1 MNEQLAKQILK
12 IFANNPFDAYNH
24 KQISSRIGAGSKA
37 ERQEVIRTMQELA
50 EQKHLVEDSHKGKY
64 KINPKSIDD
73 ELMPQNYVVGT
84 IDMKQGGKAYVIP
97 EEEGREDIQIAPNN
111 THHALHGDT
120 VKVLMFPQRK
130 MHKPEGQVV
139 EILKRAKTR
148 FVGVIQ
154 KQERFAFMVSDSRTM
169 QVDIFIHIDDLAGAE
184 NGEKVLVEMTDWPER
199 MNNPVGKVIKR
210 LGKPG
215 DNNVEMQSILAEYDF
230 PLDFPKEVEEEA
242 KKIKKPTKKEISS
255 RRDFRDV
262 TTFTID
268 PADAKDFD
276 DALSF
281 RELPNGHVEVGVHI
295 ADVSYYVKPGSAID
309 REAYERGTSVYL
321 VDRTIPM
328 LPEKLCNEV
337 CSLRQ
342 DEEKLCFS
350 VVMEMDAKG
359 KVHNTW
365 MGKTVI
371 KSDRRMAYEEAQEII
386 ENGDLK
392 NEKSADAVTVAILKL
407 HSIAEKLRVARYK
420 SGAINFETQEV
431 KFQLDENAK
440 PIGVYIKESKEA
452 NWLIEEFMLLAN
464 RSVAEYIGKPTNRVK
479 SSKNSTTRTF
489 VYRVHDEPNPEK
501 LNTFVE
507 FVAKLGFS
515 MKTSSRKAL
524 AESYNRLF
532 ENISGRGEEH
542 MVDTIAIR
550 TMSKAYYSTE
560 NIGHYGLA
568 FPYYTHFTSP
578 IRRYPDLMVHRLL
591 ERYLEGGASVNADEY
606 EDYCRHC
613 SVMEKKAADAER
625 TSVKYKQA
633 EYLADKL
640 GQVFPALISGVS
652 KWGIYAEI
660 EGNKCEGM
668 IPIGSLKDDYYM
680 LDEDNYQVIGRRHGR
695 CYKLG
700 YPVHIR
706 VRKVDL
712 LKKQID
718 FDLVEEE
725 DTRAPK
731 HESKKK
737 SHKETQKPK
746 SHGRKKKG
754 AKRGLMVLACCLLA
768 LGCQQVPQV
777 PAEPDYADTT
787 QWFVAD
793 RGAGVDVFY
802 ITSTETDDYP
812 MGGAVWYF
820 SDTYNDSLRALLQGE
835 MTGVDQLLAGDLNF
849 YSPYYRQCSMETF
862 TADSLVA
869 ERMPLAMGD
878 VKRAFDY
885 YIEHLNGGRPFIV
898 AGFSQGAIGVVELLK
913 HMDDEAYSRMV
924 AAYVIGWK
932 VTDDDLAA
940 TTHILAA
947 RDSADLGVT
956 VCYNSVR
963 TPQCAI
969 PMLSEGNR
977 MAINPLNW
985 RTDGEPATTVFRGD
999 TLTVT
1004 LDTASLLLCVDGY
1017 TRNDYMLP
1025 LVGVDGNY
1033 HCLDITLYA
1042 EAIRRNIALRAKL
1055 MH

>member
-1 MNEQLAKQILK
+1 MNENLARQILK
-12 IFANNPFDAYNH
+12 IFVNNPFDAFNH

-37 ERQEVIRTMQELA
+37 ERQEVIRTIQELA
-50 EQKHLVEDSHKGKY
+50 ESKQLVEDDHKGKY
-64 KINPKSIDD
+64 KINPKNINDD
-73 ELMPQNYVVGT
+73 LVPKNYVEGT

-97 EEEGREDIQIAPNN
+97 NEEGREDIQIAPNN

-120 VKVLMFPQRK
+120 VRVLMFPQRK

-139 EILKRAKTR
+139 EIIKRAKTR

-169 QVDIFIHIDDLAGAE
+169 NVDIFIHIDDLGGAE

-230 PLDFPKEVEEEA
+230 PLEFPKEAEDEA
-242 KKIKKPTKKEISS
+242 KKIRKPTKKEMAS

-262 TTFTID
+262 LTFTID

-276 DALSF
+276 DALSY
-281 RELPNGHVEVGVHI
+281 RVLENGHIEVGVHI
-295 ADVSYYVKPGSAID
+295 ADVSHYVKPGSAID

-328 LPEKLCNEV
+328 LPEKLCNDV

-350 VVMEMDAKG
+350 VVMEMDAKA
-359 KVHNTW
+359 KVLKSW

-371 KSDRRMAYEEAQEII
+371 CSNRRMAYEEAQAVIDTGKSDGTAV
-386 ENGDLK
+386 GD
-392 NEKSADAVTVAILKL
+392 AIMAL
-407 HSIAEKLRVARYK
+407 HALATRLREARFK
-420 SGAINFETQEV
+420 TGAINFETQEV

-464 RSVAEYIGKPTNRVK
+464 KTVAEYIGKSGKTGTSGASGKTGTSGKPGK
-479 SSKNSTTRTF
+479 TF

-515 MKTSSRKAL
+515 MKVGSRKTL

-532 ENISGRGEEH
+532 ENIAGRGEEN
-542 MVDTIAIR
+542 MIDTIAIR
-550 TMSKAYYSTE
+550 TMSKAYYSTD

-568 FPYYTHFTSP
+568 FPFYTHFTSP

-591 ERYLEGGASVNADEY
+591 EHYLEGGASANKDEY
-606 EDYCRHC
+606 EEYCKHC
-613 SVMEKKAADAER
+613 SIMEKKAADAER

-633 EYLADKL
+633 EFLADKL

-695 CYKLG
+695 TYKLG
-700 YPVHIR
+700 YPVQIR
-706 VRKVDL
+706 VKRVDM

-718 FDLVEEE
+718 FELVDE
-725 DTRAPK
+725 DERKPESRKEQSRQNRQKSSSRQKKTPSGKQHR
-731 HESKKK
+731 SKKK
-737 SHKETQKPK
+737 S
-746 SHGRKKKG
+746 
-754 AKRGLMVLACCLLA
+754 
-768 LGCQQVPQV
+768 
-777 PAEPDYADTT
+777 
-787 QWFVAD
+787 
-793 RGAGVDVFY
+793 
-802 ITSTETDDYP
+802 
-812 MGGAVWYF
+812 
-820 SDTYNDSLRALLQGE
+820 
-835 MTGVDQLLAGDLNF
+835 
-849 YSPYYRQCSMETF
+849 
-862 TADSLVA
+862 
-869 ERMPLAMGD
+869 
-878 VKRAFDY
+878 
-885 YIEHLNGGRPFIV
+885 
-898 AGFSQGAIGVVELLK
+898 
-913 HMDDEAYSRMV
+913 
-924 AAYVIGWK
+924 
-932 VTDDDLAA
+932 
-940 TTHILAA
+940 
-947 RDSADLGVT
+947 
-956 VCYNSVR
+956 
-963 TPQCAI
+963 
-969 PMLSEGNR
+969 
-977 MAINPLNW
+977 
-985 RTDGEPATTVFRGD
+985 
-999 TLTVT
+999 
-1004 LDTASLLLCVDGY
+1004 
-1017 TRNDYMLP
+1017 
-1025 LVGVDGNY
+1025 
-1033 HCLDITLYA
+1033 
-1042 EAIRRNIALRAKL
+1042 
-1055 MH
+1055 

>member
-12 IFANNPFDAYNH
+12 IFVNNPFDSYNH
-24 KQISSRIGAGSKA
+24 KQIASRIGANSKA
-37 ERQEVIRTMQELA
+37 ERQEVIRTLQQLF
-50 EQKHLVEDSHKGKY
+50 EQKQLVEDDHKGKY
-64 KINPKSIDD
+64 KINPKNINDD
-73 ELMPQNYVVGT
+73 LVPTNYVTGT

-97 EEEGREDIQIAPNN
+97 DEEGREDIQIAPNN

-169 QVDIFIHIDDLAGAE
+169 NVDIFIHIDDLAGAE
-184 NGEKVLVEMTDWPER
+184 NGDKVLVEMTDWPER
-199 MNNPVGKVIKR
+199 MNNPVGRVIKR

-230 PLDFPKEVEEEA
+230 PLEFPKEAEAEA
-242 KKIKKPTKKEISS
+242 KKIKNPTKKDIAL

-262 TTFTID
+262 LTFTID

-276 DALSF
+276 DALSY
-281 RELPNGHVEVGVHI
+281 RMLGNGHIEVGVHI
-295 ADVSYYVKPGSAID
+295 ADVSHYVKPGSAID

-342 DEEKLCFS
+342 DEDKLCFS
-350 VVMEMDAKG
+350 VVMEMDSKAK
-359 KVHNTW
+359 VLNTW

-371 KSDRRMAYEEAQEII
+371 RSNRRMAYEEAQEII
-386 ENGDLK
+386 ENGKMKMD
-392 NEKSADAVTVAILKL
+392 NSADAVDEAILKL
-407 HSIAEKLRVARYK
+407 HGLATILRNQRYK
-420 SGAINFETQEV
+420 SGAINFESQEV
-431 KFQLDENAK
+431 KFQLDENAH

-464 RSVAEYIGKPTNRVK
+464 KTVAESIGKTRKTGKTAPTA
-479 SSKNSTTRTF
+479 RTF

-515 MKTSSRKAL
+515 MKIGSRKAL

-532 ENISGRGEEH
+532 ENIAGRGEEN
-542 MVDTIAIR
+542 MIDTIAIR

-568 FPYYTHFTSP
+568 FTHYTHFTSP

-591 ERYLEGGASVNADEY
+591 DLYLHDGKSVNADEY
-606 EDYCRHC
+606 EEYCRHC

-625 TSVKYKQA
+625 TSIKYKQA

-718 FDLVEEE
+718 FDLVEE
-725 DTRAPK
+725 D
-731 HESKKK
+731 
-737 SHKETQKPK
+737 
-746 SHGRKKKG
+746 
-754 AKRGLMVLACCLLA
+754 
-768 LGCQQVPQV
+768 
-777 PAEPDYADTT
+777 
-787 QWFVAD
+787 
-793 RGAGVDVFY
+793 
-802 ITSTETDDYP
+802 
-812 MGGAVWYF
+812 
-820 SDTYNDSLRALLQGE
+820 E
-835 MTGVDQLLAGDLNF
+835 MTPKDNKHN
-849 YSPYYRQCSMETF
+849 
-862 TADSLVA
+862 
-869 ERMPLAMGD
+869 
-878 VKRAFDY
+878 KRS
-885 YIEHLNGGRPFIV
+885 RPK
-898 AGFSQGAIGVVELLK
+898 GK
-913 HMDDEAYSRMV
+913 
-924 AAYVIGWK
+924 K
-932 VTDDDLAA
+932 
-940 TTHILAA
+940 
-947 RDSADLGVT
+947 
-956 VCYNSVR
+956 R
-963 TPQCAI
+963 T
-969 PMLSEGNR
+969 R
-977 MAINPLNW
+977 
-985 RTDGEPATTVFRGD
+985 
-999 TLTVT
+999 
-1004 LDTASLLLCVDGY
+1004 
-1017 TRNDYMLP
+1017 
-1025 LVGVDGNY
+1025 
-1033 HCLDITLYA
+1033 
-1042 EAIRRNIALRAKL
+1042 
-1055 MH
+1055 

>member
-1 MNEQLAKQILK
+1 MNENLAKQILK

-24 KQISSRIGAGSKA
+24 KQVSSRLGAGSKA
-37 ERQEVIRTMQELA
+37 ERQEVIRTIQQLA
-50 EQKHLVEDSHKGKY
+50 KEKHLVEDDHKGKY
-64 KINPKSIDD
+64 KINPKSINDD
-73 ELMPQNYVVGT
+73 LLPKNYVEGT

-97 EEEGREDIQIAPNN
+97 QEEGREDIQIAPNN

-120 VKVLMFPQRK
+120 VRVLMFPQRK

-139 EILKRAKTR
+139 EILKRARTR
-148 FVGVIQ
+148 FVGVLQ

-169 QVDIFIHIDDLAGAE
+169 NVDIFIHTDDLGGAE
-184 NGEKVLVEMTDWPER
+184 DGEKVLVEMTDWPER
-199 MNNPVGKVIKR
+199 MNNPVGKVVKR

-230 PLDFPKEVEEEA
+230 PLDFPSEVEAEA
-242 KKIKKPTKKEISS
+242 KKIRKPTKKDYES

-276 DALSF
+276 DALSY
-281 RELPNGHVEVGVHI
+281 RVLPNGNIEVGVHI
-295 ADVSYYVKPGSAID
+295 ADVSHYVKPGSAID

-342 DEEKLCFS
+342 DEDKLCFS
-350 VVMEMDAKG
+350 VVMEMDGKAKVL
-359 KVHNTW
+359 KRW

-371 KSDRRMAYEEAQEII
+371 RSDRRMAYEEAQEII
-386 ENGDLK
+386 ESGQSVDVVG
-392 NEKSADAVTVAILKL
+392 EAILKL
-407 HSIAEKLRVARYK
+407 HELATILRNQRYK
-420 SGAINFETQEV
+420 DGAINFESQEV

-464 RSVAEYIGKPTNRVK
+464 RTVAEFVGKPSGK
-479 SSKNSTTRTF
+479 SGKSGISGGPARTF

-515 MKTSSRKAL
+515 MKVGSRKAL

-532 ENISGRGEEH
+532 QNIAGRGEEN
-542 MVDTIAIR
+542 MIDTIAIR

-568 FPYYTHFTSP
+568 FRYYTHFTSP

-591 ERYLEGGASVNADEY
+591 DLYLHNGASVNADEY

-706 VRKVDL
+706 VRRVDL

-725 DTRAPK
+725 DMKKGKTEKGKVRK
-731 HESKKK
+731 GKGKKK
-737 SHKETQKPK
+737 
-746 SHGRKKKG
+746 
-754 AKRGLMVLACCLLA
+754 
-768 LGCQQVPQV
+768 
-777 PAEPDYADTT
+777 
-787 QWFVAD
+787 
-793 RGAGVDVFY
+793 
-802 ITSTETDDYP
+802 
-812 MGGAVWYF
+812 
-820 SDTYNDSLRALLQGE
+820 
-835 MTGVDQLLAGDLNF
+835 
-849 YSPYYRQCSMETF
+849 
-862 TADSLVA
+862 
-869 ERMPLAMGD
+869 
-878 VKRAFDY
+878 
-885 YIEHLNGGRPFIV
+885 
-898 AGFSQGAIGVVELLK
+898 
-913 HMDDEAYSRMV
+913 
-924 AAYVIGWK
+924 
-932 VTDDDLAA
+932 
-940 TTHILAA
+940 
-947 RDSADLGVT
+947 
-956 VCYNSVR
+956 
-963 TPQCAI
+963 
-969 PMLSEGNR
+969 
-977 MAINPLNW
+977 
-985 RTDGEPATTVFRGD
+985 
-999 TLTVT
+999 
-1004 LDTASLLLCVDGY
+1004 
-1017 TRNDYMLP
+1017 
-1025 LVGVDGNY
+1025 
-1033 HCLDITLYA
+1033 
-1042 EAIRRNIALRAKL
+1042 
-1055 MH
+1055 

>member
-1 MNEQLAKQILK
+1 MNEQLAKTILK
-12 IFANNPFDAYNH
+12 IFVNNPFDAFNH
-24 KQISSRIGAGSKA
+24 KQISSRLGINTKRD
-37 ERQEVIRTMQELA
+37 RQEVIRTMQELA
-50 EQKHLVEDSHKGKY
+50 EQKQLVEDDHKGKY
-64 KINPKSIDD
+64 KINPKNINDD
-73 ELMPQNYVVGT
+73 LVPHNYVVGT

-97 EEEGREDIQIAPNN
+97 DEEGREDIQIAPNN

-120 VKVLMFPQRK
+120 VRVLMFPQRK

-139 EILKRAKTR
+139 EIMKRARTR
-148 FVGVIQ
+148 FVGVLQ

-169 QVDIFIHIDDLAGAE
+169 PVDIFIHADDMGGAE
-184 NGEKVLVEMTDWPER
+184 NGEKVLVEMTEWPER
-199 MNNPVGKVIKR
+199 MNNPVGKVVKR

-230 PLDFPKEVEEEA
+230 PLEFPKEAEDEA
-242 KKIKKPTKKEISS
+242 KKIRKPTKKEMAS

-262 TTFTID
+262 LTFTID

-276 DALSF
+276 DALSY
-281 RELPNGHVEVGVHI
+281 RVLENGRVEVGVHI

-328 LPEKLCNEV
+328 LPEKLCNDV

-359 KVHNTW
+359 KVHKTW

-371 KSDRRMAYEEAQEII
+371 RSNRRMAYEEAQAVIDS
-386 ENGDLK
+386 GVSDGTDV
-392 NEKSADAVTVAILKL
+392 ADAILALHGIATV
-407 HSIAEKLRVARYK
+407 LRAARYK
-420 SGAINFETQEV
+420 SGAINFESQEV
-431 KFQLDENAK
+431 KFILDENAH
-440 PIGVYIKESKEA
+440 PTGVYIKESKEA

-464 RSVAEYIGKPTNRVK
+464 KTVAEYIGKPSKTSRTSK
-479 SSKNSTTRTF
+479 TSKTSSTRTF

-515 MKTSSRKAL
+515 MRVGSRKAL
-524 AESYNRLF
+524 AESYNNLF
-532 ENISGRGEEH
+532 RDIAGRGEEN
-542 MVDTIAIR
+542 MIDTIAIR

-633 EYLADKL
+633 EFLADKL

-695 CYKLG
+695 TYKLG
-700 YPVHIR
+700 YPVNIR
-706 VRKVDL
+706 VKRVDM

-718 FDLVEEE
+718 FELVEEE
-725 DTRAPK
+725 PSRKPTRPTK
-731 HESKKK
+731 PNKPNKPSTSGK
-737 SHKETQKPK
+737 SAK
-746 SHGRKKKG
+746 SGKTRRRKK
-754 AKRGLMVLACCLLA
+754 
-768 LGCQQVPQV
+768 
-777 PAEPDYADTT
+777 
-787 QWFVAD
+787 
-793 RGAGVDVFY
+793 
-802 ITSTETDDYP
+802 
-812 MGGAVWYF
+812 
-820 SDTYNDSLRALLQGE
+820 
-835 MTGVDQLLAGDLNF
+835 
-849 YSPYYRQCSMETF
+849 
-862 TADSLVA
+862 
-869 ERMPLAMGD
+869 
-878 VKRAFDY
+878 
-885 YIEHLNGGRPFIV
+885 
-898 AGFSQGAIGVVELLK
+898 
-913 HMDDEAYSRMV
+913 
-924 AAYVIGWK
+924 
-932 VTDDDLAA
+932 
-940 TTHILAA
+940 
-947 RDSADLGVT
+947 
-956 VCYNSVR
+956 
-963 TPQCAI
+963 
-969 PMLSEGNR
+969 
-977 MAINPLNW
+977 
-985 RTDGEPATTVFRGD
+985 
-999 TLTVT
+999 
-1004 LDTASLLLCVDGY
+1004 
-1017 TRNDYMLP
+1017 
-1025 LVGVDGNY
+1025 
-1033 HCLDITLYA
+1033 
-1042 EAIRRNIALRAKL
+1042 
-1055 MH
+1055 

>member
-1 MNEQLAKQILK
+1 MNENLAKTILK
-12 IFANNPFDAYNH
+12 VFANNPFDAFNH
-24 KQISSRIGAGSKA
+24 KQISSRLGIATKRD
-37 ERQEVIRTMQELA
+37 RQEVIRAIQQLA
-50 EQKHLVEDSHKGKY
+50 EDKKLVEDDHQGKY
-64 KINPKSIDD
+64 RINPKTIDD
-73 ELMPQNYVVGT
+73 DLLPKNFVTGT

-97 EEEGREDIQIAPNN
+97 DEEGREDIQIAPNN

-120 VKVLMFPQRK
+120 VRVLMFPQRK

-139 EILKRAKTR
+139 EIVKRAKTR

-169 QVDIFIHIDDLAGAE
+169 NVDIFIHVDDLGGAE

-210 LGKPG
+210 LGRPG

-242 KKIKKPTKKEISS
+242 KKIRKPTKKEMAS

-276 DALSF
+276 DALSY
-281 RELPNGHVEVGVHI
+281 REMENGHVEVGVHI

-342 DEEKLCFS
+342 DEDKLCFS
-350 VVMEMDAKG
+350 VVMEMDSKAR
-359 KVHNTW
+359 VLNTW

-371 KSDRRMAYEEAQEII
+371 RSNRRMAYEEAQEII
-386 ENGDLK
+386 ENGSVPDGSPIGK
-392 NEKSADAVTVAILKL
+392 PVSTAILRL
-407 HSIAEKLRVARYK
+407 HALATILRAARYK
-420 SGAINFETQEV
+420 SGAINFESQEV

-464 RSVAEYIGKPTNRVK
+464 KTVAEYIGKPGK
-479 SSKNSTTRTF
+479 TRKTGTSGKTF

-515 MKTSSRKAL
+515 MKVGSRKAL
-524 AESYNRLF
+524 AESYNNLF
-532 ENISGRGEEH
+532 RDIAGRGEEN
-542 MVDTIAIR
+542 MIDTIAIR

-591 ERYLEGGASVNADEY
+591 DLYLHNGASVNADEY

-660 EGNKCEGM
+660 EDSKCEGM

-695 CYKLG
+695 TYKLG
-700 YPVHIR
+700 YPVNIR
-706 VRKVDL
+706 VKRVDL

-718 FDLVEEE
+718 FELVEE
-725 DTRAPK
+725 DDSKPRRSPSVSAP
-731 HESKKK
+731 SKRGAKQRDKK
-737 SHKETQKPK
+737 SPDDN
-746 SHGRKKKG
+746 HGGHQRGGKKRKK
-754 AKRGLMVLACCLLA
+754 A
-768 LGCQQVPQV
+768 
-777 PAEPDYADTT
+777 
-787 QWFVAD
+787 
-793 RGAGVDVFY
+793 
-802 ITSTETDDYP
+802 
-812 MGGAVWYF
+812 
-820 SDTYNDSLRALLQGE
+820 
-835 MTGVDQLLAGDLNF
+835 
-849 YSPYYRQCSMETF
+849 
-862 TADSLVA
+862 
-869 ERMPLAMGD
+869 
-878 VKRAFDY
+878 
-885 YIEHLNGGRPFIV
+885 
-898 AGFSQGAIGVVELLK
+898 
-913 HMDDEAYSRMV
+913 
-924 AAYVIGWK
+924 
-932 VTDDDLAA
+932 
-940 TTHILAA
+940 
-947 RDSADLGVT
+947 
-956 VCYNSVR
+956 
-963 TPQCAI
+963 
-969 PMLSEGNR
+969 
-977 MAINPLNW
+977 
-985 RTDGEPATTVFRGD
+985 
-999 TLTVT
+999 
-1004 LDTASLLLCVDGY
+1004 
-1017 TRNDYMLP
+1017 
-1025 LVGVDGNY
+1025 
-1033 HCLDITLYA
+1033 
-1042 EAIRRNIALRAKL
+1042 
-1055 MH
+1055 

>member
-1 MNEQLAKQILK
+1 MNEILAKQILK

-37 ERQEVIRTMQELA
+37 ERQEVIRTIQQLA
-50 EQKHLVEDSHKGKY
+50 EDKHLIEDDHKGKY

-73 ELMPQNYVVGT
+73 DLVPKNYVEGT
-84 IDMKQGGKAYVIP
+84 IDMKQSGKAYVIP
-97 EEEGREDIQIAPNN
+97 NEEGREDIQIAPNN

-120 VKVLMFPQRK
+120 VRVLMFPQRK

-169 QVDIFIHIDDLAGAE
+169 PVDIFIHIDDLGGAE

-199 MNNPVGKVIKR
+199 MNNPVGKVVKR

-230 PLDFPKEVEEEA
+230 PLEFPKAAEDEA
-242 KKIKKPTKKEISS
+242 KKIRRPTKKEVAS

-262 TTFTID
+262 LTFTID

-276 DALSF
+276 DALSY
-281 RELPNGHVEVGVHI
+281 RELGNGHVEVGVHI
-295 ADVSYYVKPGSAID
+295 ADVSHYVKPGSAID

-328 LPEKLCNEV
+328 LPEKLCNDV

-350 VVMEMDAKG
+350 VVMEMDAKA
-359 KVHNTW
+359 KVLGSW

-371 KSDRRMAYEEAQEII
+371 RSDRRMAYEEAQEII
-386 ENGDLK
+386 ENGVPK
-392 NEKSADAVTVAILKL
+392 EKSGDSTELEHAILSL
-407 HSIAEKLRVARYK
+407 HALASKLREARFK
-420 SGAINFETQEV
+420 TGAINFETQEV

-464 RSVAEYIGKPTNRVK
+464 KTVAEYIGKPSGKAKNGTTNK
-479 SSKNSTTRTF
+479 AKTF

-515 MKTSSRKAL
+515 MKTGSRKAL

-532 ENISGRGEEH
+532 ENIAGRGEEN
-542 MVDTIAIR
+542 MIDTIAIR

-591 ERYLEGGASVNADEY
+591 DLYLHDGKSANADEY
-606 EDYCRHC
+606 EEYCKHC

-633 EYLADKL
+633 EFLADKL

-652 KWGIYAEI
+652 KWGVYAEI

-695 CYKLG
+695 TYKLG
-700 YPVHIR
+700 YPVNIR
-706 VRKVDL
+706 VKRVDM

-718 FDLVEEE
+718 FELVDDEEPQR
-725 DTRAPK
+725 TKQPAK
-731 HESKKK
+731 GGSKK
-737 SHKETQKPK
+737 
-746 SHGRKKKG
+746 
-754 AKRGLMVLACCLLA
+754 
-768 LGCQQVPQV
+768 PQ
-777 PAEPDYADTT
+777 
-787 QWFVAD
+787 
-793 RGAGVDVFY
+793 
-802 ITSTETDDYP
+802 
-812 MGGAVWYF
+812 
-820 SDTYNDSLRALLQGE
+820 
-835 MTGVDQLLAGDLNF
+835 
-849 YSPYYRQCSMETF
+849 
-862 TADSLVA
+862 
-869 ERMPLAMGD
+869 
-878 VKRAFDY
+878 
-885 YIEHLNGGRPFIV
+885 
-898 AGFSQGAIGVVELLK
+898 
-913 HMDDEAYSRMV
+913 
-924 AAYVIGWK
+924 
-932 VTDDDLAA
+932 
-940 TTHILAA
+940 
-947 RDSADLGVT
+947 
-956 VCYNSVR
+956 
-963 TPQCAI
+963 
-969 PMLSEGNR
+969 
-977 MAINPLNW
+977 
-985 RTDGEPATTVFRGD
+985 RGD
-999 TLTVT
+999 
-1004 LDTASLLLCVDGY
+1004 AKNGKADGKK
-1017 TRNDYMLP
+1017 P
-1025 LVGVDGNY
+1025 
-1033 HCLDITLYA
+1033 
-1042 EAIRRNIALRAKL
+1042 RRHPKKHSKQATK
-1055 MH
+1055 

>member
-1 MNEQLAKQILK
+1 MRYVSIMDNQLAKQILK
-12 IFANNPFDAYNH
+12 IFANNPFDAFNH

-50 EQKHLVEDSHKGKY
+50 EQRHLVEDSHKGKY

-73 ELMPQNYVVGT
+73 DLMPQNYVVGT

-111 THHALHGDT
+111 TNHALHGDT
-120 VKVLMFPQRK
+120 VRVLMFPQRK

-139 EILKRAKTR
+139 EILKQAKTR

-169 QVDIFIHIDDLAGAE
+169 PVDIFIHIDDLAGAE

-242 KKIKKPTKKEISS
+242 KKIKKPTKKEIAS

-328 LPEKLCNEV
+328 LPEKLCNDV

-342 DEEKLCFS
+342 GEDKLCFS
-350 VVMEMDAKG
+350 VVMEMDNKG
-359 KVHNTW
+359 KVYDTW

-371 KSDRRMAYEEAQEII
+371 CSNRRMAYEEAQEII
-386 ENGDLK
+386 ESGCA
-392 NEKSADAVTVAILKL
+392 SDAVGEAILSL
-407 HSIAEKLRVARYK
+407 HAIATKLRAARYK
-420 SGAINFETQEV
+420 NGAINFETQEV

-464 RSVAEYIGKPTNRVK
+464 RTVAEFIGKP
-479 SSKNSTTRTF
+479 KNKTF

-532 ENISGRGEEH
+532 ENIAGRGEEH

-568 FPYYTHFTSP
+568 FAYYTHFTSP

-591 ERYLEGGASVNADEY
+591 DLYLHDGASVKAAEY
-606 EDYCRHC
+606 EDYCKHC
-613 SVMEKKAADAER
+613 SIMEKKAADAER

-700 YPVHIR
+700 YPVLIR

-718 FDLVEEE
+718 FDLVDEEE
-725 DTRAPK
+725 PYAPK
-731 HESKKK
+731 ANNG
-737 SHKETQKPK
+737 KEKHHKPK
-746 SHGRKKKG
+746 GKGKPERRRK
-754 AKRGLMVLACCLLA
+754 
-768 LGCQQVPQV
+768 
-777 PAEPDYADTT
+777 
-787 QWFVAD
+787 
-793 RGAGVDVFY
+793 
-802 ITSTETDDYP
+802 
-812 MGGAVWYF
+812 
-820 SDTYNDSLRALLQGE
+820 
-835 MTGVDQLLAGDLNF
+835 
-849 YSPYYRQCSMETF
+849 
-862 TADSLVA
+862 
-869 ERMPLAMGD
+869 
-878 VKRAFDY
+878 
-885 YIEHLNGGRPFIV
+885 
-898 AGFSQGAIGVVELLK
+898 
-913 HMDDEAYSRMV
+913 SR
-924 AAYVIGWK
+924 
-932 VTDDDLAA
+932 
-940 TTHILAA
+940 
-947 RDSADLGVT
+947 
-956 VCYNSVR
+956 
-963 TPQCAI
+963 
-969 PMLSEGNR
+969 
-977 MAINPLNW
+977 
-985 RTDGEPATTVFRGD
+985 
-999 TLTVT
+999 
-1004 LDTASLLLCVDGY
+1004 
-1017 TRNDYMLP
+1017 
-1025 LVGVDGNY
+1025 
-1033 HCLDITLYA
+1033 
-1042 EAIRRNIALRAKL
+1042 
-1055 MH
+1055 

>member
-1 MNEQLAKQILK
+1 MNDINERIMNEQLAKQILK

-24 KQISSRIGAGSKA
+24 KQVSSRIGAGSKA
-37 ERQEVIRTMQELA
+37 ERQEVIRTIQQLVQE
-50 EQKHLVEDSHKGKY
+50 KHLIPDDHQGKY
-64 KINPKSIDD
+64 RINPKSIDD
-73 ELMPQNYVVGT
+73 ELMPQNYVTGT

-97 EEEGREDIQIAPNN
+97 DEEGREDVQIAPNN
-111 THHALHGDT
+111 TNHALHGDR
-120 VKVLMFPQRK
+120 VRVLMFPQRK

-139 EILKRAKTR
+139 EIIKRAKTR

-154 KQERFAFMVSDSRTM
+154 RQERFAFMVSDSRTM
-169 QVDIFIHIDDLAGAE
+169 QVDIFIHLDDLGGAE

-199 MNNPVGKVIKR
+199 MNNPVGRVVKR
-210 LGKPG
+210 LGRPG

-230 PLDFPKEVEEEA
+230 PLDFPAEVEEEA
-242 KKIKKPTKKEISS
+242 KKIKKPTKKEIEG
-255 RRDFRDV
+255 RKDFRDI

-328 LPEKLCNEV
+328 LPERLCNDL

-342 DEEKLCFS
+342 DEDKLCFS
-350 VVMEMDAKG
+350 VVMEIDSKG
-359 KVHNTW
+359 KVYNTW
-365 MGKTVI
+365 MGKSVI
-371 KSDRRMAYEEAQEII
+371 RSDRRMAYEEAQEII
-386 ENGDLK
+386 ESQQV
-392 NEKSADAVTVAILKL
+392 NESTGQQVSEAILKL
-407 HSIAEKLRVARYK
+407 HGIATVLRAARYK
-420 SGAINFETQEV
+420 SGAINFESQEV

-464 RSVAEYIGKPTNRVK
+464 RTVAEFVGKTSRHQDVK
-479 SSKNSTTRTF
+479 TSSSKGSMSRSLEASKTF

-507 FVAKLGFS
+507 FVAKLGFT
-515 MKTSSRKAL
+515 MRTTSRKAL

-532 ENISGRGEEH
+532 ENIAGRGEEH

-550 TMSKAYYSTE
+550 TMSKAYYSTQ

-591 ERYLEGGASVNADEY
+591 ELYLHDGKSVNADEY

-660 EGNKCEGM
+660 EDSKCEGM

-706 VRKVDL
+706 VRHVDL

-725 DTRAPK
+725 ELSRPQNPNPAKGKPSRNKKGSPSFKD
-731 HESKKK
+731 KKK
-737 SHKETQKPK
+737 SH
-746 SHGRKKKG
+746 
-754 AKRGLMVLACCLLA
+754 
-768 LGCQQVPQV
+768 
-777 PAEPDYADTT
+777 
-787 QWFVAD
+787 
-793 RGAGVDVFY
+793 
-802 ITSTETDDYP
+802 
-812 MGGAVWYF
+812 
-820 SDTYNDSLRALLQGE
+820 
-835 MTGVDQLLAGDLNF
+835 
-849 YSPYYRQCSMETF
+849 
-862 TADSLVA
+862 
-869 ERMPLAMGD
+869 
-878 VKRAFDY
+878 
-885 YIEHLNGGRPFIV
+885 
-898 AGFSQGAIGVVELLK
+898 
-913 HMDDEAYSRMV
+913 SR
-924 AAYVIGWK
+924 
-932 VTDDDLAA
+932 
-940 TTHILAA
+940 
-947 RDSADLGVT
+947 
-956 VCYNSVR
+956 
-963 TPQCAI
+963 
-969 PMLSEGNR
+969 
-977 MAINPLNW
+977 
-985 RTDGEPATTVFRGD
+985 
-999 TLTVT
+999 
-1004 LDTASLLLCVDGY
+1004 
-1017 TRNDYMLP
+1017 
-1025 LVGVDGNY
+1025 
-1033 HCLDITLYA
+1033 
-1042 EAIRRNIALRAKL
+1042 RR
-1055 MH
+1055 

>member
-1 MNEQLAKQILK
+1 MNEELAKQILK
-12 IFANNPFDAYNH
+12 VFANNPFDAFNH

-37 ERQEVIRTMQELA
+37 ERQEVIRTIQQLA
-50 EQKHLVEDSHKGKY
+50 EEKHLVEDDHKGKY
-64 KINPKSIDD
+64 KINPKSINDD
-73 ELMPQNYVVGT
+73 LLPRNYVTGV

-120 VKVLMFPQRK
+120 VRVLMFPQRK

-139 EILKRAKTR
+139 EIIKRAKTR

-154 KQERFAFMVSDSRTM
+154 RQERFAFMVSDSRTM
-169 QVDIFIHIDDLAGAE
+169 QVDIFIHIDDLGGAE

-210 LGKPG
+210 LGRPG

-242 KKIKKPTKKEISS
+242 KKIRKPTKKEIAN
-255 RRDFRDV
+255 RRDFRNV

-342 DEEKLCFS
+342 DEDKLCFS

-359 KVHNTW
+359 GRDRKGANATPKVLKTW
-365 MGKTVI
+365 IGKTVI
-371 KSDRRMAYEEAQEII
+371 RSDRRMAYEEAQEII
-386 ENGDLK
+386 EAN
-392 NEKSADAVTVAILKL
+392 TVPDGSPVGEAILRL
-407 HSIAEKLRVARYK
+407 HALATALRSQRYK
-420 SGAINFETQEV
+420 DGAINFESQEV

-464 RSVAEYIGKPTNRVK
+464 KTVAEYVGKPK
-479 SSKNSTTRTF
+479 SRNTRSTQNTPPF

-507 FVAKLGFS
+507 FVTKLGFS

-532 ENISGRGEEH
+532 ENIAGRGEEH

-591 ERYLEGGASVNADEY
+591 EHYLNSEPQIPNSEQL
-606 EDYCRHC
+606 EEYCRHC

-660 EGNKCEGM
+660 EDSKCEGM

-712 LKKQID
+712 IKKQID

-725 DTRAPK
+725 ELKPK
-731 HESKKK
+731 PESKAKK
-737 SHKETQKPK
+737 SKPHGK
-746 SHGRKKKG
+746 PHGRKKK
-754 AKRGLMVLACCLLA
+754 
-768 LGCQQVPQV
+768 
-777 PAEPDYADTT
+777 
-787 QWFVAD
+787 
-793 RGAGVDVFY
+793 
-802 ITSTETDDYP
+802 
-812 MGGAVWYF
+812 
-820 SDTYNDSLRALLQGE
+820 
-835 MTGVDQLLAGDLNF
+835 
-849 YSPYYRQCSMETF
+849 
-862 TADSLVA
+862 
-869 ERMPLAMGD
+869 
-878 VKRAFDY
+878 
-885 YIEHLNGGRPFIV
+885 
-898 AGFSQGAIGVVELLK
+898 
-913 HMDDEAYSRMV
+913 
-924 AAYVIGWK
+924 
-932 VTDDDLAA
+932 
-940 TTHILAA
+940 
-947 RDSADLGVT
+947 
-956 VCYNSVR
+956 
-963 TPQCAI
+963 
-969 PMLSEGNR
+969 
-977 MAINPLNW
+977 
-985 RTDGEPATTVFRGD
+985 
-999 TLTVT
+999 
-1004 LDTASLLLCVDGY
+1004 
-1017 TRNDYMLP
+1017 
-1025 LVGVDGNY
+1025 
-1033 HCLDITLYA
+1033 
-1042 EAIRRNIALRAKL
+1042 
-1055 MH
+1055 

>member
-12 IFANNPFDAYNH
+12 VFANNPFDAFNH

-37 ERQEVIRTMQELA
+37 ERQEVIRTIQQLA
-50 EQKHLVEDSHKGKY
+50 EDKHLVEDDHKGKY
-64 KINPKSIDD
+64 KINPKSINDD
-73 ELMPQNYVVGT
+73 LLPRNYVTGT
-84 IDMKQGGKAYVIP
+84 IDMKQGGKAYLIP
-97 EEEGREDIQIAPNN
+97 IENGELKIENSADAGNNSQFSILNYQFTEDIQIAPNN

-139 EILKRAKTR
+139 EIVKRAKTR

-169 QVDIFIHIDDLAGAE
+169 PVDIFIHIDDLAGAE

-242 KKIKKPTKKEISS
+242 KKIKKPTKKELAG
-255 RRDFRDV
+255 RKDFRDV

-281 RELPNGHVEVGVHI
+281 RELANGHVEVGVHI

-342 DEEKLCFS
+342 DEDKLCFS

-359 KVHNTW
+359 KIYNSW
-365 MGKTVI
+365 MGKTI
-371 KSDRRMAYEEAQEII
+371 ICSDRRMAYEEAQEII
-386 ENGDLK
+386 ENGELK
-392 NEKSADAVTVAILKL
+392 IENSADAVAVAILKL
-407 HSIAEKLRVARYK
+407 HGIAEKLRAARYR

-464 RSVAEYIGKPTNRVK
+464 KTVAEYIGKPRNK
-479 SSKNSTTRTF
+479 TF

-532 ENISGRGEEH
+532 ENIAGRGEEH

-591 ERYLEGGASVNADEY
+591 DLYLHDGKSANADEY

-706 VRKVDL
+706 VRHVDL

-718 FDLVEEE
+718 FDLVEEDE
-725 DTRAPK
+725 PMADKYNPQ
-731 HESKKK
+731 K
-737 SHKETQKPK
+737 SHK
-746 SHGRKKKG
+746 GKKEKRSNPNNKK
-754 AKRGLMVLACCLLA
+754 AK
-768 LGCQQVPQV
+768 
-777 PAEPDYADTT
+777 
-787 QWFVAD
+787 
-793 RGAGVDVFY
+793 
-802 ITSTETDDYP
+802 
-812 MGGAVWYF
+812 
-820 SDTYNDSLRALLQGE
+820 
-835 MTGVDQLLAGDLNF
+835 
-849 YSPYYRQCSMETF
+849 
-862 TADSLVA
+862 
-869 ERMPLAMGD
+869 
-878 VKRAFDY
+878 K
-885 YIEHLNGGRPFIV
+885 
-898 AGFSQGAIGVVELLK
+898 
-913 HMDDEAYSRMV
+913 
-924 AAYVIGWK
+924 
-932 VTDDDLAA
+932 
-940 TTHILAA
+940 
-947 RDSADLGVT
+947 
-956 VCYNSVR
+956 
-963 TPQCAI
+963 
-969 PMLSEGNR
+969 
-977 MAINPLNW
+977 
-985 RTDGEPATTVFRGD
+985 
-999 TLTVT
+999 
-1004 LDTASLLLCVDGY
+1004 
-1017 TRNDYMLP
+1017 
-1025 LVGVDGNY
+1025 
-1033 HCLDITLYA
+1033 
-1042 EAIRRNIALRAKL
+1042 
-1055 MH
+1055 

>member
-12 IFANNPFDAYNH
+12 IFANNPFDAFNH
-24 KQISSRIGAGSKA
+24 KQVSSRIGAGSKA
-37 ERQEVIRTMQELA
+37 ERQEVIRTMQQLA
-50 EQKHLVEDSHKGKY
+50 EEKHLVEDDHKGKY
-64 KINPKSIDD
+64 RINPKSIDD
-73 ELMPQNYVVGT
+73 ELLPRNYVTGI

-139 EILKRAKTR
+139 EIIKRAKTR

-169 QVDIFIHIDDLAGAE
+169 QVDIFIHNDDLGGAE
-184 NGEKVLVEMTDWPER
+184 NGEKVLVEMTEWPER
-199 MNNPVGKVIKR
+199 MNNPVGKVVKR
-210 LGKPG
+210 LGRPG

-230 PLDFPKEVEEEA
+230 PLDFPAEVEEEA
-242 KKIKKPTKKEISS
+242 KKIRRPTKKDVNG

-295 ADVSYYVKPGSAID
+295 ADVSHYVKPGSAID

-342 DEEKLCFS
+342 DEDKLCFS

-359 KVHNTW
+359 KVYGNW
-365 MGKTVI
+365 FGKTVI
-371 KSDRRMAYEEAQEII
+371 RSDRRMAYEEAQEII
-386 ENGDLK
+386 ENGERKVESGEQVVD
-392 NEKSADAVTVAILKL
+392 AILKL
-407 HSIAEKLRVARYK
+407 HAIATVLRAARYK

-464 RSVAEYIGKPTNRVK
+464 KSVAEYIGKL
-479 SSKNSTTRTF
+479 KNKTF

-501 LNTFVE
+501 LNAFVE

-532 ENISGRGEEH
+532 ENIAGRGEEH

-591 ERYLEGGASVNADEY
+591 ERYLQGGASVSADEY
-606 EDYCRHC
+606 EEYCRHC

-660 EGNKCEGM
+660 EDSKCEGM

-718 FDLVEEE
+718 FDLVDE
-725 DTRAPK
+725 DELNRPQPSHPDRNKAP
-731 HESKKK
+731 
-737 SHKETQKPK
+737 
-746 SHGRKKKG
+746 HGKKG
-754 AKRGLMVLACCLLA
+754 SKPRERSHRKR
-768 LGCQQVPQV
+768 
-777 PAEPDYADTT
+777 
-787 QWFVAD
+787 
-793 RGAGVDVFY
+793 
-802 ITSTETDDYP
+802 
-812 MGGAVWYF
+812 
-820 SDTYNDSLRALLQGE
+820 
-835 MTGVDQLLAGDLNF
+835 
-849 YSPYYRQCSMETF
+849 
-862 TADSLVA
+862 
-869 ERMPLAMGD
+869 
-878 VKRAFDY
+878 
-885 YIEHLNGGRPFIV
+885 
-898 AGFSQGAIGVVELLK
+898 
-913 HMDDEAYSRMV
+913 
-924 AAYVIGWK
+924 
-932 VTDDDLAA
+932 
-940 TTHILAA
+940 
-947 RDSADLGVT
+947 
-956 VCYNSVR
+956 
-963 TPQCAI
+963 
-969 PMLSEGNR
+969 
-977 MAINPLNW
+977 
-985 RTDGEPATTVFRGD
+985 
-999 TLTVT
+999 
-1004 LDTASLLLCVDGY
+1004 
-1017 TRNDYMLP
+1017 
-1025 LVGVDGNY
+1025 
-1033 HCLDITLYA
+1033 
-1042 EAIRRNIALRAKL
+1042 
-1055 MH
+1055 